1 MSENEKNLKKE
12 EGKKTLKGLRK
23 RDNKLGFIER
33 REQLRG
39 KDIFEKMRQSKTP
52 TTVEEALEDG
62 WKMGKAVGMSNPPKF
77 TFSKNGKSIT
87 IKGEMDGFIE
97 RREQLGGKGIFEKM
111 RQSKTGGVIKRKGGG
126 VAKRG
131 FGISK

>member
-33 REQLRG
+33 REQLKG

-62 WKMGKAVGMSNPPKF
+62 WKMGKAVGMSNPPIF
-77 TFSKNGKSIT
+77 NFSKNGKSIS
-87 IKGEMDGFIE
+87 IKGEMDESQKKFMKEIYE
-97 RREQLGGKGIFEKM
+97 NTKIVK
-111 RQSKTGGVIKRKGGG
+111 KTGGVIKRKGGG
-126 VAKRG
+126 IAKRG